1 VLLGSNYKAAYVRPE
16 RGVEMAVGMFDMLGP
31 ITVGPSSSHTAGA
44 VRIGLAC
51 RSILKEDV
59 KKAKIT
65 FYGSFAT
72 TYKGHGTDKAVVGG
86 LLGFGTADLRVR
98 DSLTLAPEMGLEFS
112 IRTEDNPRYHPNTVY
127 IEAES
132 EHNSVT
138 LRASSIGG
146 GAIRLTEIN
155 GFEVSVN
162 CNADTLIVFGRDV
175 IGVFHSISG
184 VIREAGYNIATIYL
198 NREKRAGDT
207 VIILETDVPIDE
219 HTINTIQNLDNII
232 GVVAIEKF

>member
-1 VLLGSNYKAAYVRPE
+1 MS
-16 RGVEMAVGMFDMLGP
+16 VGMFDMLGP

-59 KKAKIT
+59 IKAQIT

-86 LLGFGTADLRVR
+86 LLGFGTSDLRVR
-98 DSLTLAPEMGLEFS
+98 DSLELAGEMGLEFS
-112 IRTEDNPRYHPNTVY
+112 IDTDENPRYHPNTVY
-127 IEAES
+127 IEAQS
-132 EHNSVT
+132 RHNKLS
-138 LRASSIGG
+138 LRAESVGG

-175 IGVFHSISG
+175 IGVFYTIAQ
-184 VIREAGYNIATIYL
+184 VMKEANYNIATIYL
-198 NREKRAGDT
+198 DRERRAGDT
-207 VIILETDVPIDE
+207 VIVIETDVPVDSDTVA
-219 HTINTIQNLDNII
+219 HIQGMENII

>member
-1 VLLGSNYKAAYVRPE
+1 
-16 RGVEMAVGMFDMLGP
+16 MAVGMFDMLGP

-44 VRIGLAC
+44 VWIGLAC

-86 LLGFGTADLRVR
+86 LLGFGTSDLRVR
-98 DSLTLAPEMGLEFS
+98 DS
-112 IRTEDNPRYHPNTVY
+112 IRTDDNPRYHPNTVY

-132 EHNSVT
+132 EHGQLT

-162 CNADTLIVFGRDV
+162 CSADTVIVFGRDV
-175 IGVFHSISG
+175 IGVFYSIAG
-184 VIREAGYNIATIYL
+184 VMKEANYNIATIYL
-198 NREKRAGDT
+198 NREHRAGGT
-207 VIILETDVPIDE
+207 VIILETDVPVDSGTLE
-219 HTINTIQNLDNII
+219 KIQALENVI

>member
-1 VLLGSNYKAAYVRPE
+1 
-16 RGVEMAVGMFDMLGP
+16 MAVGMFDMLGP

-51 RSILKEDV
+51 RTILKEKV
-59 KKAKIT
+59 IKAKIT
-65 FYGSFAT
+65 FYGSFAM

-86 LLGFGTADLRVR
+86 LLGFGTSDLRVR
-98 DSLTLAPEMGLEFS
+98 DSLKLASEMGLSYS
-112 IRTEDNPRYHPNTVY
+112 IHTDDNPRYHPNTVY

-132 EHNSVT
+132 EHNKLALRGVSV
-138 LRASSIGG
+138 GG
-146 GAIRLTEIN
+146 GAIKLTEIN

-175 IGVFHSISG
+175 IGVFYSIAA
-184 VIREAGYNIATIYL
+184 ILKDRHYNIATIYL
-198 NREKRAGDT
+198 DRERRAGDT
-207 VIILETDVPIDE
+207 VIVIETDQAVDSD
-219 HTINTIQNLDNII
+219 TAAKIQNMENII

>member
-1 VLLGSNYKAAYVRPE
+1 MS
-16 RGVEMAVGMFDMLGP
+16 VGMFDMLGP

-51 RSILKEDV
+51 RTILKEDV
-59 KKAKIT
+59 IKAKIT

-72 TYKGHGTDKAVVGG
+72 TYKGHGTDKAVIGG
-86 LLGFGTADLRVR
+86 LLGFGTSDLRVR
-98 DSLTLAPEMGLEFS
+98 DSLRLAEEMGLEYT
-112 IRTEDNPRYHPNTVY
+112 IQTDENPRYHPNTVF

-132 EHNSVT
+132 AHNKVD
-138 LRASSIGG
+138 LRGVSIGG
-146 GAIRLTEIN
+146 GAIKLTEIN

-175 IGVFHSISG
+175 IGVFYGIASI
-184 VIREAGYNIATIYL
+184 IREANYNIATLYL
-198 NREKRAGDT
+198 NRERRAGDT
-207 VIILETDVPIDE
+207 VIVIETDVPVDQA
-219 HTINTIQNLDNII
+219 TIAKIQNTENVI

>member
-1 VLLGSNYKAAYVRPE
+1 
-16 RGVEMAVGMFDMLGP
+16 MAVGMFDMLGP

-51 RSILKEDV
+51 KTILKEEV
-59 KKAKIT
+59 KHAEIT

-86 LLGFGTADLRVR
+86 LLGFNTSDLRVR
-98 DSLTLAPEMGLEFS
+98 DSLSLASEMGLS
-112 IRTEDNPRYHPNTVY
+112 YIIKTDDNPRFHPNTVY
-127 IEAES
+127 IEAQS
-132 EHNSVT
+132 EHSSLT
-138 LRASSIGG
+138 LRAESVGG
-146 GAIRLTEIN
+146 GQIRLTEIN

-175 IGVFHSISG
+175 IGVFYEIAG
-184 VIREAGYNIATIYL
+184 VIKDANYNIATL
-198 NREKRAGDT
+198 FLARERRAGDT
-207 VIILETDVPIDE
+207 VIVIETDVPVDDE
-219 HTINTIQNLDNII
+219 TVSTIQAMENII

>member
-1 VLLGSNYKAAYVRPE
+1 
-16 RGVEMAVGMFDMLGP
+16 MAVGMFDMLGP

-86 LLGFGTADLRVR
+86 LLGFGTSDLRVR
-98 DSLTLAPEMGLEFS
+98 DSLRLAPEMGLEFS
-112 IRTEDNPRYHPNTVY
+112 IRTDDNPRYHPNTVY

-132 EHNSVT
+132 EHSQLT

-162 CNADTLIVFGRDV
+162 CSADTVIVFGRDV
-175 IGVFHSISG
+175 IGVFYSIAG
-184 VIREAGYNIATIYL
+184 VMKEANYNIATIYL
-198 NREKRAGDT
+198 NREHRAGGT
-207 VIILETDVPIDE
+207 VIILETDVPVDSGTLE
-219 HTINTIQNLDNII
+219 KIQALENVI

>member
-1 VLLGSNYKAAYVRPE
+1 MS
-16 RGVEMAVGMFDMLGP
+16 VGMFDMLGP

-51 RSILKEDV
+51 RTILKEDV
-59 KKAKIT
+59 IKAKIT

-72 TYKGHGTDKAVVGG
+72 TYKGHGTDKAVIGG
-86 LLGFGTADLRVR
+86 LLGFGTSDLRVR
-98 DSLTLAPEMGLEFS
+98 DSLRLASEKGLEYT
-112 IRTEDNPRYHPNTVY
+112 IQTDENPRYHPNTVF

-132 EHNSVT
+132 AHNKVD
-138 LRASSIGG
+138 LRGVSIGG
-146 GAIRLTEIN
+146 GAIKLTEIN

-175 IGVFHSISG
+175 IGVFYSIAS
-184 VIREAGYNIATIYL
+184 IMKEANYNIATLYL
-198 NREKRAGDT
+198 NREQRAGDT
-207 VIILETDVPIDE
+207 VIVIETDVPVDRV
-219 HTINTIQNLDNII
+219 TIEKIQGMENII